1 MQLAATGAVELPGFV
16 SPDGVAALVADA
28 ENLTPRAHHSEGVG
42 TAYLEYPDFSLPD
55 DHPRLTWGHYAVGA
69 VAYDLIPED
78 SLLRRIYEWP
88 PLLGLVEAILDRGT
102 LYRYADPFGALNL
115 AVMGEGD
122 ELQWHFDQTDFV
134 VSLAIQTAE
143 TGGDFEVAPRIRTS
157 DDEHYDRVSD
167 VLAGD
172 RADVVTLPMTPG
184 TLLVFEGRHSLH
196 RVSPIGGSRRRHVGL
211 LAYDTVAG
219 TREVSSCGRAGT
231 AAPCP
236 SSAHRWR
243 GPSRDRFRDRVRGVV
258 RRLGTGCGASQHG
271 ARRQGRSGGDG
282 LDHRVGH
289 TTPRPR
295 RVCHHPAPRH
305 PGKADDPVREQ
316 GHGDYPKHSGLTGV
330 RPRPGWPRE

>member
-1 MQLAATGAVELPGFV
+1 MVQPFEHLIDLTRYPVHDLDGPHGRGVVEQARAQLAATGAVELPGFIR
-16 SPDGVAALVADA
+16 PAGVDVLVAEA
-28 ENLTPRAHHSEGVG
+28 ETLVPRAHHSEGLG

-88 PLLGLVEAILDRGT
+88 PLLGLVGAILDRGP

-143 TGGDFEVAPRIRTS
+143 TGGDFEVAPRIRTP
-157 DDEHYDRVSD
+157 DDERYDRVSE

-172 RADVVTLPMTPG
+172 DSAVVTLPMTPG

-196 RVSPIGGSRRRHVGL
+196 RVSPIGGSRLRHVGL
-211 LAYDTVAG
+211 LAFDTVAG
-219 TREVSSCGRAGT
+219 TQGSELLRENRYGRT
-231 AAPCP
+231 VPFERAPL
-236 SSAHRWR
+236 AW
-243 GPSRDRFRDRVRGVV
+243 
-258 RRLGTGCGASQHG
+258 
-271 ARRQGRSGGDG
+271 
-282 LDHRVGH
+282 
-289 TTPRPR
+289 
-295 RVCHHPAPRH
+295 
-305 PGKADDPVREQ
+305 PVA
-316 GHGDYPKHSGLTGV
+316 
-330 RPRPGWPRE
+330 